1 MALAFS
7 ELQSVSHNYFDP
19 NIYNEVYEESPFFAK
34 LKQKNKINYDGGIQ
48 LQFAIHYQQLGTGKA
63 QGPREQILF
72 ESKDTKTA
80 GVLPWTY
87 YTAKTMIEWDE
98 EVQNAGKGRII
109 DLARDKAKELSREL
123 LYKLSYDAI
132 TATTQGTNAM
142 VPLDDIIDS
151 TATYAGIAYTDA
163 SEWAAKEDAST
174 TTMAL
179 YGSGSLSY
187 TFNLATFGTGK
198 PTIFLTTRNLLSKY
212 ESILQPQV
220 RYQSDDA
227 LDKKFPHC
235 MFNGGPIF
243 SDAFMPAGAFYGI
256 DLDKYELMVKEN
268 QDVVTDWFSLEQDGR
283 PFTKAKVAAWVGN
296 MVCHQRKTSFKYTA
310 LDYTK

>member
-7 ELQSVSHNYFDP
+7 ELQSVSHNHFDP

-34 LKQKNKINYDGGIQ
+34 LKQKNKINYDGGIYV
-48 LQFAIHYQQLGTGKA
+48 QFPIYYRQLGTGTA
-63 QGPREQILF
+63 QGPREQILLT
-72 ESKDTKTA
+72 SRDTKTA

-87 YTAKTMIEWDE
+87 YTAKTIIEWDE
-98 EVQNAGKGRII
+98 RVQNAGKGRII
-109 DLARDKAKELSREL
+109 DLARDKAKELSKEL

-132 TATTQGTNAM
+132 TATTQGATAM

-151 TATYAGIAYTDA
+151 TTTYAGIAYTDA
-163 SEWAAKEDAST
+163 SDWKANEDSST
-174 TTMAL
+174 TTMTL
-179 YGSGSLSY
+179 FGSGSLSY
-187 TFNLATFGTGK
+187 IYNLATFGSDK
-198 PTIFLTTRNLLSKY
+198 PTIHLTTRNLLSKY

-220 RYQSDDA
+220 RYQSDDP

-235 MFNGGPIF
+235 VFNGGPVF
-243 SDAFMPAGAFYGI
+243 SDAFMPSGAWYGI
-256 DLDKYELMVKEN
+256 DLDQFELMVKEN
-268 QDVVTDWFSLEQDGR
+268 EDVVTDWFTLEQDGR

-296 MVCHQRKTSFKYTA
+296 LVCHQRKTSFKYTA